1 MLSEIFTS
9 INKTSASVE
18 NLFTTYI
25 KGVESL
31 LEEMAPV
38 INQCKNDESAIN
50 SLIGFRVLD
59 YLKKGVIS
67 VKKVSDLS
75 NDELYSQY
83 PVKRDWTQQSLTFEY
98 ETKCNDAD
106 KIKAEEA
113 TQMKIIFNI
122 K

>member
-1 MLSEIFTS
+1 MCGE
-9 INKTSASVE
+9 VE
-18 NLFTTYI
+18 KKNISFYETHRFVLFFRNVSFCGLY
-25 KGVESL
+25 
-31 LEEMAPV
+31 
-38 INQCKNDESAIN
+38 KNDESAIN

-59 YLKKGVIS
+59 YLKKEVIS
-67 VKKVSDLS
+67 FKKVSDLS

-113 TQMKIIFNI
+113 TQMTIIFNI